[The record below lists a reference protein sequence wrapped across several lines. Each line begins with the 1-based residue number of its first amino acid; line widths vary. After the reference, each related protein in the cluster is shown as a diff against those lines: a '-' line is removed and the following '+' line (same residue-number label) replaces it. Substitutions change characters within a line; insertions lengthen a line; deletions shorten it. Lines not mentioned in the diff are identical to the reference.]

1 MKKSRR
7 YAKHRKGAKNACNP
21 ERIVYNE
28 IRKDAV
34 SERFLPR
41 LTDYSV
47 KFGRLR
53 AE

>member
-34 SERFLPR
+34 SERFLPV

-47 KFGRLR
+47 DFVRVGT
-53 AE
+53 E